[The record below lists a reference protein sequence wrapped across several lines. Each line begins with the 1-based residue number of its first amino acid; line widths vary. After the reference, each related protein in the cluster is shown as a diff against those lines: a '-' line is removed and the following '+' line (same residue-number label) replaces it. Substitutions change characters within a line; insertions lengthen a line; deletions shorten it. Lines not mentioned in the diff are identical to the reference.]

1 MKIIT
6 AQNIDFL
13 KDGCV
18 ATVGFFHGVHRGH
31 RFLIE
36 NLKAKAAESGLKSL
50 VVTFAIHPRKVL
62 QSDFQPLLLSSL
74 HEKLEQLSST
84 GVDACVLLEFS
95 PEMAQLTA
103 QQFLK
108 TVLFDRYQVR
118 ALLVGHDHRFGR
130 NRAEGFD
137 DYVRYGEQMGMKVIQ
152 AERFYTAEF
161 PHISSSDVR
170 KALQDGDVQKAANIL
185 TYPYG
190 FGGHVV
196 NGFRVGRKI
205 GFPTANIK
213 PDEPDKLIPALGVY
227 EVLVNIDSERHRG
240 MMNIGHRPTLE
251 NGENISLEVHIFNFN
266 RDIYNTRVEVSFVR
280 RIRSE
285 KKFNSVDELIIQLET
300 DKRNILEG
308 K

>member
-6 AQNIDFL
+6 SQNIDFL

-18 ATVGFFHGVHRGH
+18 ATVGFFDGVHRGH

-36 NLKAKAAESGLKSL
+36 NLKAKAAASGLKSL
-50 VVTFAIHPRKVL
+50 VVTFAVHPRKVL

-137 DYVRYGEQMGMKVIQ
+137 DYVRYGGQMGMKVIQ
-152 AERFYTAEF
+152 AERFYTTEF

-170 KALQDGDVQKAANIL
+170 KALQEGDVQKAANIL

-227 EVLVNIDSERHRG
+227 EVLVNIDNERHRG

-266 RDIYNTRVEVSFVR
+266 RDIYNTRVEVNFVR

-285 KKFNSVDELIIQLET
+285 KKFNSVDELIIQLEA

>member
-6 AQNIDFL
+6 SQNIDFL

-18 ATVGFFHGVHRGH
+18 ATVGFFDGMHRGH

-36 NLKAKAAESGLKSL
+36 SLKAKAAELGLKSL
-50 VVTFAIHPRKVL
+50 VVTFAVHPRKVL

-137 DYVRYGEQMGMKVIQ
+137 DYVRYGGQMGMKVIQ
-152 AERFYTAEF
+152 AERFYTTEF

-170 KALQDGDVQKAANIL
+170 KALQEGDVQKAANIL

-227 EVLVNIDSERHRG
+227 EVLVNIDNERHRG

-285 KKFNSVDELIIQLET
+285 KKFNSVDELIIQLEA
-300 DKRNILEG
+300 DKSNILEG

>member
-18 ATVGFFHGVHRGH
+18 ATVGFFDGVHRGH

-36 NLKAKAAESGLKSL
+36 NLKAKAAASGLKSL

-108 TVLFDRYQVR
+108 TILFDRYQVR

-137 DYVRYGEQMGMKVIQ
+137 DYVRYGEQMGMEVIQ

-170 KALQDGDVQKAANIL
+170 KALQEGDVQKAANIL

-227 EVLVNIDSERHRG
+227 EVLVNIDNERHRG

-280 RIRSE
+280 CIRSE

>member
-6 AQNIDFL
+6 SQNIDFL

-18 ATVGFFHGVHRGH
+18 ATVGFFDGVHRGH

-36 NLKAKAAESGLKSL
+36 NLKAKAAASGLKSL

-137 DYVRYGEQMGMKVIQ
+137 DYVRYGGQMGMKVIQ
-152 AERFYTAEF
+152 AERFYTTEF

-170 KALQDGDVQKAANIL
+170 KALQEGDVQKAANIL

-227 EVLVNIDSERHRG
+227 EVLVNIDNERHRG

-285 KKFNSVDELIIQLET
+285 KKFSSVDELITQLET
-300 DKRNILEG
+300 DKSNILEG

>member
-18 ATVGFFHGVHRGH
+18 ATVGFFDGVHRGH

-36 NLKAKAAESGLKSL
+36 NLKAKAAASGLKSL

-170 KALQDGDVQKAANIL
+170 KALQEGDVQKAANIL

-251 NGENISLEVHIFNFN
+251 NG
-266 RDIYNTRVEVSFVR
+266 
-280 RIRSE
+280 
-285 KKFNSVDELIIQLET
+285 
-300 DKRNILEG
+300 
-308 K
+308 